1 MFPVVWPRGV
11 AHFCIYIYYFL
22 HFNAARAR
30 CRRACECHV
39 ASLPPSRA
47 ARWPGPCFSLF
58 WGVLIAPRFELITK
72 PERQDARNSTCFETH
87 GSWIAPSSEGCS
99 KSVSGSSSVVQTHG
113 GDRLKQHR
121 VSRALDSENCFTWC
135 ARSKV
140 GLRAGPATP
149 HRNRA
154 YGHETSP
161 QRGCCSPV
169 RCLDRRPQAQ
179 DAPNTTARPR
189 WSGRTGR

>member
-1 MFPVVWPRGV
+1 MGAVRLRFVRRDDRRIIMFDSDDEWWRVEARRGHGPHG
-11 AHFCIYIYYFL
+11 ASRR
-22 HFNAARAR
+22 RAR
-30 CRRACECHV
+30 SPAERVRA
-39 ASLPPSRA
+39 R
-47 ARWPGPCFSLF
+47 
-58 WGVLIAPRFELITK
+58 
-72 PERQDARNSTCFETH
+72 PEADLMINRGRDGMVNA
-87 GSWIAPSSEGCS
+87 GAVSEGATVFS
-99 KSVSGSSSVVQTHG
+99 ESTSSAVQPHG

-121 VSRALDSENCFTWC
+121 ISRTADSEICFAWC

-179 DAPNTTARPR
+179 GAPNTTARPR